1 MMTHLVISVDDRRR
15 IEQHVGQDDRN
26 KVLLEIILERID
38 VTYSVFLDA
47 LQNSGYTDLA
57 DKLKCEIQE
66 SGQIAT
72 FASTENE
79 GMHYKLASRLN
90 EVTSLI

>member
-15 IEQHVGQDDRN
+15 IEQHAGQDDRN

-72 FASTENE
+72 LASTAKE
-79 GMHYKLASRLN
+79 GMHY
-90 EVTSLI
+90 I